1 MFVVEDDNSLNR
13 DDDDDDDDED
23 VTIMTADVCNANF
36 SLAQMFRFL

>member
-13 DDDDDDDDED
+13 DDDDDDED